1 MLRNL
6 RILAPLFVLS
16 LAAAGCETPPETN
29 PTPDPGEECHDADK
43 PGCVITSDK
52 QRITS
57 PDVPPEDRTALVT
70 GNSSFALDLY
80 QEVRQKEGN
89 LFYSPFSISTALAM
103 TYAGAKADTE
113 TAMAE
118 TLHFTLPQDKLHP
131 AFNWLDLQLESR
143 GQGASGADG
152 QGFRLNVVNALWGQ
166 IGYNFEAPFLDTLA
180 QSYGAGMHI
189 VDFAGDPQGSADLV
203 NGWVSDRT
211 EGKIEKLVPASAIT
225 PETVLILTN
234 AIYFNAAWKYP
245 FETANTKDGTFTLS
259 DGSTVTV
266 PMMHNAPEM
275 QYGEGAGYQAV
286 SMPYDGDELS
296 MIFLLPE
303 QGTLAD
309 FEASLDAAKLGG
321 IVGGMTTHQVDIT
334 MPKFKFEYELGLKK
348 TLESM
353 GMEVAFQSGVADFTG
368 INSQG
373 KPYIQDV
380 LHKAFIGVN
389 EAGTEAAAATA
400 VIIGDES
407 APEPAAIALDRPF
420 LFVIRDDAT
429 GSLLFV
435 GRVADPTKG

>member
-29 PTPDPGEECHDADK
+29 PTPEPSEECHDADK

-143 GQGASGADG
+143 GQGADGADG
-152 QGFRLNVVNALWGQ
+152 QGFRLHVVNALWGQ
-166 IGYNFEAPFLDTLA
+166 IGYNFEPPFLDTLGLN
-180 QSYGAGMHI
+180 YGAGMHI

-203 NGWVSDRT
+203 NGWVSDQT

-245 FETANTKDGTFTLS
+245 FETASTKDGTFTLS

-435 GRVADPTKG
+435 GRVADPTKS